1 MSRIHHLD
9 TVVAPVVLS
18 GATVLTFLG
27 TALLLVL
34 GLWTY
39 SSWSRLRHIPGP
51 SSAGFSRWWMF
62 RSSISGNM
70 HLALKDAVDKYGK
83 YINRKSPG
91 DSTKASRAK
100 SKARTLRN
108 AGPLARIGPNTLV
121 TNDPD
126 VLRKM
131 WAVRS
136 PYKKG
141 PFYQA
146 VRFNPDRDNL
156 ISMRDD
162 DDHRVL
168 RSKMAAGYAGKDVD
182 SLEAVIDKGISAF
195 ICLVERR
202 YVSDLSGFRP
212 MDLARKVQY
221 AALDII
227 GLLSLG
233 ERFGFTDEDTDVHQ
247 YIKILEESMPVM
259 ITLTIFPT
267 LAKVLQSRLC
277 RRLMPSERDKIG
289 LGVFIG
295 VAKQIVADRL
305 ASGNPYRGDM
315 LGSFLA
321 HGLTRKEA
329 EGEMLLQIV
338 AGSDTTATAV
348 RTTML
353 YMLSS
358 PTVYGRLAAEVRAWA
373 AEKQQQ
379 QGPSCSSLP
388 ATNAECLAL
397 PYLQAVIKEGMRMH
411 PPVAGLM
418 GVMATWELIFK
429 YGKWQCLGKPVALIE
444 INKLFVELLRRYD
457 FSLVD
462 AAQPMKSAN
471 AGIFLQSGL
480 MVKITRAQ

>member
-1 MSRIHHLD
+1 
-9 TVVAPVVLS
+9 
-18 GATVLTFLG
+18 
-27 TALLLVL
+27 
-34 GLWTY
+34 
-39 SSWSRLRHIPGP
+39 
-51 SSAGFSRWWMF
+51 
-62 RSSISGNM
+62 
-70 HLALKDAVDKYGK
+70 
-83 YINRKSPG
+83 
-91 DSTKASRAK
+91 
-100 SKARTLRN
+100 
-108 AGPLARIGPNTLV
+108 
-121 TNDPD
+121 
-126 VLRKM
+126 
-131 WAVRS
+131 
-136 PYKKG
+136 
-141 PFYQA
+141 
-146 VRFNPDRDNL
+146 
-156 ISMRDD
+156 
-162 DDHRVL
+162 
-168 RSKMAAGYAGKDVD
+168 
-182 SLEAVIDKGISAF
+182 
-195 ICLVERR
+195 
-202 YVSDLSGFRP
+202 

-259 ITLTIFPT
+259 ITLTVFPT

-305 ASGNPYRGDM
+305 ASGNPCRGDM

-321 HGLTRKEA
+321 HGLTREEA

-358 PTVYGRLAAEVRAWA
+358 PSVYGRLAAEVRAWA

-379 QGPSCSSLP
+379 QQQQQQQPPCSSPP

-411 PPVAGLM
+411 PPVA
-418 GVMATWELIFK
+418 
-429 YGKWQCLGKPVALIE
+429 
-444 INKLFVELLRRYD
+444 
-457 FSLVD
+457 
-462 AAQPMKSAN
+462 
-471 AGIFLQSGL
+471 
-480 MVKITRAQ
+480 